1 MFLAARMMSRAPQVA
16 ATLIVFSIS
25 AGVLGGILF
34 YMDSA
39 GPNVLAEMTEEIPV
53 DMHLTFSYSF
63 YQQNET
69 TIADIE
75 QIVASQEWIEVTETV
90 SKLEYYDW
98 RQEDYRDA
106 YNVFLGV
113 NDTFYDT
120 FPNALDLD
128 VDPSTITDT
137 TCVVEEAK
145 MGRLGLTIGDN
156 LTLFME
162 TYNET
167 GGNWYTLEYNYT
179 IIGTFTT
186 DLFMQYYYW
195 ENSVGT
201 SLLMVTTREGLIQT
215 SEEIDPG
222 YYGGVQDEIWS
233 TIDHD
238 IVATADPVSTMQDIE
253 HRIEQQALPYASV
266 SEFALLGAVYEYIT
280 WGTSMRAVALAFS
293 IPTLVMAVML
303 VYYNSNL
310 LADERRRDVGTLKTR
325 GASGWQAFRW
335 ILSIALTTGVLGSFG
350 AIVTGAIS
358 ALVSATVREF
368 LSFRLDM
375 LAEFSLFLTPEAVI
389 AVFLFAFIV
398 GLIVALPSAVRA
410 LLMTPTEA
418 HSVIEREALYEV
430 EKMSSP
436 AIDIIALGISGYLLT
451 PILFAMSY
459 MTMNF
464 YSAILFAAFVIPLLG
479 IFTVA
484 LTRLL
489 SRPTSTVKSK
499 VLARIGRDSMHA
511 GSRVISGNI
520 RLFKKSEAMGVMF
533 VAMVFAAGIFSS
545 LSATTGTSHMKQI
558 LTFEVGADI
567 SIEVAPGLQNVTLDI
582 LENIT
587 AVEGVAH
594 ASGMIQTEAEVN
606 YWTSEW
612 GTRRNVTQAVTVYGV
627 QPHEWLDSA
636 FWLDYFTKDFL
647 PQESIPQLAD
657 DNSTILSS
665 FKPVDRYLT
674 SNFQYT
680 PVYGDLLTLILSGP
694 DWENISDCTILDV
707 MASTYDAYGGNT
719 YLPGESSASNFLVM
733 NIDYVQACLNTSRI
747 GKVYVDL
754 VDGANYTRVLRD
766 LYEIAPS
773 SFQTLESAQA
783 RIDSALESR
792 AGQSIYGA
800 YTLNV
805 VFAFIYLTAG
815 VLIVAMVRFGKLRRQ
830 FSVMRAMGAEPST
843 ILVAV
848 LIESLTGVVL
858 AALIGGLVGLLLT
871 SFVIQLPLT
880 YMGSMTIRLWTRLP
894 VILAVPTALLVTIL
908 GAAVLS
914 SLAATYFVVARNLRR
929 NIAMEIQYVE

>member
-1 MFLAARMMSRAPQVA
+1 MFLAARMVSRAPQVA

-39 GPNVLAEMTEEIPV
+39 GPHVLAEMTEDIPV

-69 TIADIE
+69 TMADIE
-75 QIVASQEWIEVTETV
+75 QIVTSQEWIEDTETV

-98 RQEDYRDA
+98 RQEDHRDA
-106 YNVFLGV
+106 FNILLGI

-128 VDPSTITDT
+128 IDSSTITDT

-145 MGRLGLTIGDN
+145 LGRLGLSIGDN
-156 LTLFME
+156 LTVWME

-167 GGNWYTLEYNYT
+167 SGSWYTIDYNFT
-179 IIGTFTT
+179 IVGTFTT
-186 DLFMQYYYW
+186 ALFIQYYYW
-195 ENSVGT
+195 EDTIGT
-201 SLLMVTTREGLIQT
+201 SLLMVTTREGLTQT
-215 SEEIDPG
+215 FEDLDPG
-222 YYGGVQDEIWS
+222 YYGGLQDEIWS
-233 TIDHD
+233 TVDHD
-238 IVATADPVSTMQDIE
+238 IVETTDPVSAMQEIE
-253 HRIEQQALPYASV
+253 HRIEQQALPYARV
-266 SEFALLGAVYEYIT
+266 SDFALLWAVYEYMT

-310 LADERRRDVGTLKTR
+310 LADERRKDVGTLKTR
-325 GASGWQAFRW
+325 GASGGQAFRW
-335 ILSIALTTGVLGSFG
+335 ILSIALTTGILGSFG

-375 LAEFSLFLTPEAVI
+375 LAEFSLLLTPEATI

-418 HSVIEREALYEV
+418 HSIIEREVLVEV

-436 AIDIIALGISGYLLT
+436 GIDLLALGISGYLLT
-451 PILFAMSY
+451 PILFAMTY
-459 MTMNF
+459 MTMNT
-464 YSAILFAAFVIPLLG
+464 YSAMLFAAIVIPLLG

-489 SRPTSTVKSK
+489 SRPTSSVKSK
-499 VLARIGRDSMHA
+499 VLGRIDRKSLHA
-511 GSRVISGNI
+511 GTRVISGNI

-545 LSATTGTSHMKQI
+545 LSATTGTTHMNQV
-558 LTFEVGADI
+558 LMFEVGADI

-594 ASGMIQTEAEVN
+594 ASGMIKTEAEVN

-612 GTRRNVTQAVTVYGV
+612 GTRVNVTQPVTVYGV
-627 QPHEWLDSA
+627 QPNEWLDSA
-636 FWLDYFTKDFL
+636 FWLDYFTKDTL
-647 PQESIPQLAD
+647 PQDSIPQLAY

-665 FKPVDRYLT
+665 FKPIERYQI
-674 SNFQYT
+674 SGMQYT
-680 PVYGDLLTLILSGP
+680 PIYGDLLTLTLSGLY
-694 DWENISDCTILDV
+694 WENISECTIIDV
-707 MASTYDAYGGNT
+707 MASTYDSYGGNK
-719 YLPGESSASNFLVM
+719 YLPGESSANNFLVM
-733 NIDYVQACLNTSRI
+733 NIDYVQACLNTSQIERI
-747 GKVYVDL
+747 YVDI
-754 VDGANYTRVLRD
+754 VDGTNYTRVLRD
-766 LYEIAPS
+766 LHEIAPN

-830 FSVMRAMGAEPST
+830 FSVMRALGAEPRS

-858 AALIGGLVGLLLT
+858 AAMIGGLVGLLLT

-880 YMGSMTIRLWTRLP
+880 YMGSMTIQLWNRLP

-914 SLAATYFVVARNLRR
+914 SLAATYFVVARNLGR